1 MDLCD
6 KYLVDSINVYPP
18 LNDTLQYTKFFKKS
32 RILPNHYSKK
42 FNKKSSELDE
52 KYHKLLTK
60 KKELS
65 FCEKVLKHDLDY
77 DKKLSSFY
85 NSEYLPNINDDVI
98 FMYYE
103 ICMDKLP
110 PLYTKSDYIMMINR
124 LKSMS
129 GITNDIIEKKM
140 VKSYQYWYEVK
151 EESIDSE

>member
-6 KYLVDSINVYPP
+6 KYLVDSINIYPP

-65 FCEKVLKHDLDY
+65 FCEKILKHDLLVQLG
-77 DKKLSSFY
+77 K
-85 NSEYLPNINDDVI
+85 
-98 FMYYE
+98 
-103 ICMDKLP
+103 C
-110 PLYTKSDYIMMINR
+110 LY
-124 LKSMS
+124 
-129 GITNDIIEKKM
+129 
-140 VKSYQYWYEVK
+140 
-151 EESIDSE
+151 